1 MIVNYIRMYLLILR
15 MLFMFFLQK
24 LFTLKAVDAFRFF
37 LTPEEL
43 PILTTDNIIAVITW
57 PWESYRC
64 LYFMATFVTT
74 EHLQYILDAPWS

>member
-1 MIVNYIRMYLLILR
+1 MYLLILR
-15 MLFMFFLQK
+15 MLFMFFSAKVVYSQSSGCLS
-24 LFTLKAVDAFRFF
+24 FF